1 MATTVFDLQAV
12 LGLDTSKFESGLSK
26 AKGLAGSI
34 GSGIGTALKTGVAAI
49 GAATT
54 AVVGF
59 GAASVK
65 TGMEFDKSMSQV
77 AATLGLTM
85 KDMENQVGSAT
96 VSVNGEIQNFSGTLR
111 EFAQFMGQNT
121 AFSATQAAEALNYM
135 ALAGY
140 STQQSMDMLP
150 TVLNL
155 AAAGNMD
162 LARASDMVTDAQTAL
177 GLTFEETTAMTDQMA
192 KTASTT
198 NTSVEQLGD
207 AFLTVGATARSVSG
221 GTKEMATVM
230 GIMADNSIKGS
241 EAGTHFRNI
250 MLKITKM
257 NNPTKQMA
265 EAMNELG
272 ISSDFFYDKAGNLRD
287 LPSIFQDLDKAMA
300 GKSQRE
306 KDSLISRLFNSY
318 DLAAVNSLLNT
329 SKDRWNEVAD
339 AVAKAGGSAAQMAD
353 TQLDN
358 LAGDITLL
366 KSAWEGAQIAVSDV
380 ATAQSNSEEGL
391 RKYVRF
397 ATKGLSEVTA
407 AFKNSGGDISATMDV
422 FSKFLSEGLVMITK
436 DLPKYVQAG
445 ISLIGA
451 IGQGFIDNLP
461 AITDALTQ
469 IITMVSQSFA
479 QALPDLIQATSQIIS
494 DLLKAIN
501 DNLPTITP
509 LIVDFIVGMTKIIT
523 DNIDQFIDVAI
534 EIAGAIG
541 EGLIQAAPIL
551 AEKVPDVINKL
562 IEAFQEHPEALVVL
576 GPMLMDGLIGGITG
590 SFGLLKGAFSGI
602 GKFVDGSQIA
612 GEVFKEMGSGMKSG
626 VGNLAPHIS
635 SVAGSVGEFMTAD
648 IGTTMAAGGAS
659 AVATA
664 GTAIVGSIAAF
675 FGGAEIGKKI
685 GGWLFPD
692 DKDLYDSYSGI
703 SGTFEM
709 LSDTVTTFGERT
721 AEHWGEF
728 KDSLSEG
735 WDTVKEN
742 VSGAWDTIKSDT
754 SEKWEG
760 IKTSVSG
767 AIDGIKNSETLA
779 TIGSAISEKFGSIKE
794 DLAQIWDGIKSSAE
808 AKWELIKT
816 GILAPVLLL
825 IDLVTGDFDQLKED
839 AENIWNKIKESAEQ
853 MWTGIKDSIL
863 GIADLLWGDI
873 VEGIKQLAT
882 DIPQKWEEIKAD
894 AIAKWEEIKA
904 QVIEKVQ
911 NLREEIPK
919 KWEEIKAD
927 AIEKWETIKT
937 EVINKA
943 QELWNNAKEKIQSLK
958 EELPQLWEDIKSEAV
973 QKWEDIKTKVTE
985 TAQNMIEGVKE
996 FIADIPKTIEEK
1008 VGEAVEFL
1016 KDLPNQALEWGKD
1029 LIKNFIDGIK
1039 KKWDD
1044 LKDGMSETAENIRG
1058 YIHFSEPDVGPLSDF
1073 HTYAPDMMDLFIKG
1087 IRDNTQALQNQ
1098 VAKSFDFENLITA
1111 PTADASR
1118 AGKSAG
1124 GSNITM
1130 NIYGAVGQDVNEL
1143 ADIISYR
1150 LRHQIDQNGAVYA

>member
-1 MATTVFDLQAV
+1 MATTVLDLQAV
-12 LGLDTSKFESGLSK
+12 LGLDMSGFESGLSK
-26 AKGLAGSI
+26 AKGIASGV
-34 GSGIGTALKTGVAAI
+34 GSGISSALKAGVAAVT
-49 GAATT
+49 AATT

-65 TGMEFDKSMSQV
+65 TGATFDKSMAQV
-77 AATLGLTM
+77 AATMGKTM
-85 KDMENQVGSAT
+85 DDMENEVGRTT
-96 VSVNGEIQNFSGTLR
+96 VTLNGEVKQFDGTLR

-121 AFSATQAAEALNYM
+121 AFSASQAADALNYM

-140 STQQSMDMLP
+140 KTQESMEMLP
-150 TVLNL
+150 NVLNL
-155 AAAGNMD
+155 AAAGNFD
-162 LARASDMVTDAQTAL
+162 LARASDMGTDTQTAF
-177 GLTFEETTAMTDQMA
+177 GISFERTNQLVDEMA
-192 KTASTT
+192 KAASTG

-207 AFLTVGATARSVSG
+207 AFLVVGGLARELNGGLVTLKDGTTKSVDGIQEMEIAMTA
-221 GTKEMATVM
+221 MANAGV
-230 GIMADNSIKGS
+230 KGS
-241 EAGTHFRNI
+241 EAGTHMRNMI
-250 MLKITKM
+250 LKLSNPTDKGTKALERMGLKIYDTSGNMRSLVDIFGDLNTQLGTMTQEQKIQTISALF
-257 NNPTKQMA
+257 NTRDLASA
-265 EAMNELG
+265 EA
-272 ISSDFFYDKAGNLRD
+272 
-287 LPSIFQDLDKAMA
+287 
-300 GKSQRE
+300 
-306 KDSLISRLFNSY
+306 
-318 DLAAVNSLLNT
+318 LLNAVGQDWNKIGE
-329 SKDRWNEVAD
+329 SILDAKD
-339 AVAKAGGSAAQMAD
+339 AASEMAA

-358 LAGDITLL
+358 LAGDVTLF
-366 KSAWEGAQIAVSDV
+366 KSALEGAQIAISDV
-380 ATAQSNSEEGL
+380 LTPSL
-391 RKYVRF
+391 REFVQF
-397 ATKGLSEVTA
+397 GTKGLSELTE
-407 AFKNSGGDISATMDV
+407 AFQKDGLSGAM
-422 FSKFLSEGLVMITK
+422 SKFGELLSEGLDMVVKM
-436 DLPKYVQAG
+436 LPDFVDAG
-445 ISLIGA
+445 IQLLGA
-451 IGQGFIDNLP
+451 LGQGIIDNLD
-461 AITDALTQ
+461 TLTGAASE
-469 IITMVSQSFA
+469 IITMLSSSLLEG
-479 QALPDLIQATSQIIS
+479 LPDFLSTGSEIIS
-494 DLLKAIN
+494 DLLQAII

-509 LIVDFIVGMTKIIT
+509 LIVEFIKGMAQLIV

-541 EGLIQAAPIL
+541 EGLIEAAPIL

-576 GPMLMDGLIGGITG
+576 GPMFMDSLIGGITG
-590 SFGLLKGAFSGI
+590 SFGLLKGAFKGI
-602 GKFVDGSQIA
+602 GKFIDGGQIA
-612 GEVFKEMGSGMKSG
+612 GEVFKEIGSGMKSG

-635 SVAGSVGEFMTAD
+635 SVAGSVGQFMTAD

-709 LSDTVTTFGERT
+709 LGDTVTTFGERT

-728 KDSLSEG
+728 KDSLSGG

-742 VSGAWDTIKSDT
+742 VSGAWDMIKSDT

-779 TIGSAISEKFGSIKE
+779 TIGSAISQKFGNIKE

-863 GIADLLWGDI
+863 GIVDLLWGDI
-873 VEGIKQLAT
+873 IEGIKQLAT

-937 EVINKA
+937 EVINKV

-1008 VGEAVEFL
+1008 VGEAVAFL
-1016 KDLPNQALEWGKD
+1016 KDLPDQALQWGKD

-1087 IRDNTQALQNQ
+1087 IRDNTKALQAQ

-1111 PTADASR
+1111 PTADASG